1 MARGCTSLG
10 PAPLAPSRG
19 LPPRGQLAER
29 PRAPRA
35 TFQQLLGGA
44 PSKDAAR
51 GSASPADHGAAL
63 GEGRVLPADRLS
75 AGAGAGRGASLDDRD
90 ERQEGSGRLG
100 AGTSATPWVE
110 AGHWRLSWQEPRGLA
125 GVAPVAA
132 AWSAEHVVA
141 TLLERVAWG
150 VQGRRGTVRLEV
162 GRGRFAGAVITLTV
176 EEGVVGLQ
184 VEGDDGDLLLEQ
196 LSARLRAQGQPL
208 R

>member
-1 MARGCTSLG
+1 MARGYTSLG
-10 PAPLAPSRG
+10 PTPLTPSRG

-29 PRAPRA
+29 PRAPGA
-35 TFQQLLGGA
+35 PFHQLLGVA

-63 GEGRVLPADRLS
+63 GEGRALPGDRPS
-75 AGAGAGRGASLDDRD
+75 AGAGAGRGAALDEGD
-90 ERQEGSGRLG
+90 ERGEGSRRLG
-100 AGTSATPWVE
+100 AGASAVEWVE
-110 AGHWRLSWQEPRGLA
+110 AGLWRLPWQEPRGLA
-125 GVAPVAA
+125 GAAPAA
-132 AWSAEHVVA
+132 APWSAERVVA

-184 VEGDDGDLLLEQ
+184 VEGDDGDRLLEQ